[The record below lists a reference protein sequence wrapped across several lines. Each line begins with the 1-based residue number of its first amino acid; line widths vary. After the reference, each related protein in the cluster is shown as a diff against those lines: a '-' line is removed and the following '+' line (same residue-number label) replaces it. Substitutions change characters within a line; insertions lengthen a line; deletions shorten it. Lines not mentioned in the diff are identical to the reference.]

1 MWTTAAPTNCMY
13 MCVLSLASFLGL
25 PQFYSVWFAMTI
37 THGSGRVVKNWE
49 HSSCERCQVD
59 TRWMYGVW
67 ALSPLHPLN
76 VTHVMNALRLLLQFK
91 HTCFLSNVNVHRK
104 WHQNS
109 ISFTYLISVS
119 VLCLVN
125 ALCKFSIQFSH
136 VGVHPCIHA
145 QVGLR
150 NWFVSV
156 CHQHSGELQQIRQF
170 LESSFHSDLTTFL
183 CLIDWNA

>member
-1 MWTTAAPTNCMY
+1 
-13 MCVLSLASFLGL
+13 
-25 PQFYSVWFAMTI
+25 
-37 THGSGRVVKNWE
+37 
-49 HSSCERCQVD
+49 
-59 TRWMYGVW
+59 
-67 ALSPLHPLN
+67 
-76 VTHVMNALRLLLQFK
+76 MNALRLLLQFK
-91 HTCFLSNVNVHRK
+91 HTRFLSNVNVHRK

-136 VGVHPCIHA
+136 VGVHLCVHA

-150 NWFVSV
+150 NWLVSV

-183 CLIDWNA
+183 CLIDWMLSLEKLAFLIKLFTVSPMMPHIESKKHDQFFFIFYFLTTKEVRALLVLIYNIMCLNATIITYSL